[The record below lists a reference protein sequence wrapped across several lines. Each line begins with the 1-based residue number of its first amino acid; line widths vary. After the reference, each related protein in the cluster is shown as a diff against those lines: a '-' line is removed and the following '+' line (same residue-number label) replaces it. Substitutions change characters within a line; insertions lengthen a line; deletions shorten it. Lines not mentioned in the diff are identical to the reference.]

1 MGVIR
6 VGTSS
11 WADQSLLRSGW
22 YPRSASTPARRLGFY
37 ASRFPLVEVDTSYYA
52 VPVPETTQG
61 WVDATPDDFTFDVK
75 AFRLFTGHPT
85 PVAALP
91 RDLRPAAGPSRVRRR
106 DLPEG
111 AYDELWA
118 RFRTALEP
126 IAAAGKLGVVLLQF
140 PPWLVRS
147 PAAER
152 RIVEL
157 AQRCRPWR
165 VGVEVRHG
173 SWFTDD
179 AEADTLDL
187 LRANDLSLVC
197 VDMPQGHPSSVPP
210 ILARTAEPAIVRF
223 HGHSDAWGGGDKEDK
238 FRYEYA
244 EDELRHWAKLL
255 AEFAGQPDD
264 LHVLF
269 NNCCA
274 GQAQRDATRLA
285 QLLAE
290 RMADDRAVPARAAP
304 AG

>member
-1 MGVIR
+1 MGVIK

-22 YPRSASTPARRLGFY
+22 YPRSANTPARRLGFY
-37 ASRFPLVEVDTSYYA
+37 ASQFPLVEVDTSYYA
-52 VPVPETTQG
+52 IPVPETTQG

-75 AFRLFTGHPT
+75 AFSLFTGHPT
-85 PVAALP
+85 PVAVLP
-91 RDLRPAAGPSRVRRR
+91 RDLRPAAGPSRIRRR
-106 DLPEG
+106 DLPER

-118 RFRTALEP
+118 RFRAALDP
-126 IAAAGKLGVVLLQF
+126 IAAAGKLGVVMLQF

-165 VGVEVRHG
+165 VAVELRHG
-173 SWFTDD
+173 SWLDD
-179 AEADTLDL
+179 DRRDGHSGPVTRPRPVPGLRRHAAGAPVVGAADPDHDGGAGDRPVPRSQRRLGRGRQAGEVPVRVRRG
-187 LRANDLSLVC
+187 RAAAL
-197 VDMPQGHPSSVPP
+197 G
-210 ILARTAEPAIVRF
+210 RTAGRVR
-223 HGHSDAWGGGDKEDK
+223 
-238 FRYEYA
+238 RPP
-244 EDELRHWAKLL
+244 DE
-255 AEFAGQPDD
+255 

-290 RMADDRAVPARAAP
+290 TMVADHAVPAT
-304 AG
+304 G